1 MNGLPFTHGFCLSI
15 LYQHMLSV
23 SPVISCGRFS
33 EYTQPPLPLAA
44 GHSYGGGAG
53 VQPQVLPVRFSLS
66 YLECCEPY
74 YMPQGSGQH
83 CLPQPAQPMQHHWY
97 PSPTTLADTFAGA
110 GVLTK
115 ATHALPK
122 DAKCNCEVV
131 RLWIFKVHAPK
142 LIKHGWTRGYSC
154 SRNIWVLGPY
164 ELYHGGTSLRRAMYT
179 ILIRFL

>member
-1 MNGLPFTHGFCLSI
+1 MVWILQWCKGVTAESMNGLPFTHGFCLSI

-122 DAKCNCEVV
+122 DAK
-131 RLWIFKVHAPK
+131 L
-142 LIKHGWTRGYSC
+142 LLDIKFILPDVWH
-154 SRNIWVLGPY
+154 
-164 ELYHGGTSLRRAMYT
+164 LYK
-179 ILIRFL
+179 